1 MIDPS
6 IRKLKQKPF
15 AAGRFA
21 PRMRILPQTDDSQCV
36 FTHRSTILEHFIA
49 RQPIFDTKGRVFA
62 YELLFRSGLHNY
74 FDCDDQ
80 DRAAASVI
88 ANSNL
93 LFDLTEMTGKTKAFI
108 NCTRKV
114 LLDDIFTTLPRQ
126 QAVVEILED
135 IEPDEKLISACRK
148 LKEKGYVMALDDF
161 VYHKNY
167 EPLLEIADIIKV
179 DFLLSD
185 VEEQKRLA
193 QMMIPR
199 GIKMLAEKVETH
211 EVYEQARSMGYQLF
225 QGYFF
230 AKPVI
235 ISRKD
240 IPTNKI
246 QFLRI
251 LKDVHAPEV
260 DFKKLAK
267 TIQSEVSLSYKLLK
281 LINSAAFALRLRV
294 TSILQALSL
303 LGLREIRSWVSLLSV
318 SSMADDK
325 PVELVVSSLIRAR
338 LCEQLAEPCGMEDQ
352 QADMFLMGLF
362 SLLDVIMSRPIDEIL
377 QEISVQDDIVAALTD
392 QPGQLLTVLQ
402 LVIALEQGDWEKVSV
417 LAEQLGLDEKPL
429 AALYLDAV
437 KWAQDI
443 YAI

>member
-1 MIDPS
+1 M
-6 IRKLKQKPF
+6 
-15 AAGRFA
+15 
-21 PRMRILPQTDDSQCV
+21 
-36 FTHRSTILEHFIA
+36 EHFIA

-93 LFDLTEMTGKTKAFI
+93 LFDLSEMTGKTKAFI

-114 LLDDIFTTLPRQ
+114 LLEEMMTTLPRQ

-135 IEPDEKLISACRK
+135 IEPDDKLIAACRR
-148 LKEKGYVMALDDF
+148 LKEQGYIMALDDF

-167 EPLLEIADIIKV
+167 EPLLEMADIIKV

-211 EVYEQARSMGYQLF
+211 EVYEQAKEMGYQLF

-251 LKDVHAPEV
+251 LKDVHAEEV

-281 LINSAAFALRLRV
+281 LINSAAFALRHKV

-325 PVELVVSSLIRAR
+325 PAELVVTSLIRAR
-338 LCEQLAEPCGMEDQ
+338 ICEELAEPCKMGDQ
-352 QADMFLMGLF
+352 KSDMFLMGLF

-377 QEISVQDDIVAALTD
+377 HEITVDETIVEALTS
-392 QPGQLLTVLQ
+392 QPGPMLSVLQ
-402 LVIALEQGDWEKVSV
+402 LVTALEKGEWDDVSA
-417 LAEQLGLDEKPL
+417 LAKELDLEDFPL
-429 AALYLDAV
+429 STTYLDAV
-437 KWAQDI
+437 KWAQSV
-443 YAI
+443 YSM

>member
-1 MIDPS
+1 M
-6 IRKLKQKPF
+6 
-15 AAGRFA
+15 
-21 PRMRILPQTDDSQCV
+21 
-36 FTHRSTILEHFIA
+36 EHFIA
-49 RQPIFDTKGRVFA
+49 RQPIFDTKGRVYA

-80 DRAAASVI
+80 DHAAASVI

-93 LFDLTEMTGKTKAFI
+93 LFNLSEMTGNTKAFI
-108 NCTRKV
+108 NCTRRV
-114 LLDDIFTTLPRQ
+114 LLEDLMTTLPRQ

-135 IEPDEKLISACRK
+135 IEPDEQLIASCRR
-148 LKEKGYVMALDDF
+148 LKEQGYILALDDF

-167 EPLLEIADIIKV
+167 EPLLELADIIKV

-185 VEEQKRLA
+185 VDEQKRLA

-199 GIKMLAEKVETH
+199 GIRMLAEKVETH
-211 EVYEQARSMGYQLF
+211 EVYEQAKAMGYQLF

-251 LKDVHAPEV
+251 LKDVHAQDV
-260 DFKKLAK
+260 DFKKLAQ
-267 TIQSEVSLSYKLLK
+267 TIQSEVSLTYKLLK
-281 LINSAAFALRLRV
+281 LINSAAFALRHKV

-303 LGLREIRSWVSLLSV
+303 LGLREIRSWISLLSI

-325 PVELVVSSLIRAR
+325 PAELVVCSLIRAR
-338 LCEQLAEPCGMEDQ
+338 MCEQLAQPCKMSERQ
-352 QADMFLMGLF
+352 SDMFLMGLF
-362 SLLDVIMSRPIDEIL
+362 SLLDAIMSRPIDEIL
-377 QEISVQDDIVAALTD
+377 EEITVEKDIVEALT
-392 QPGQLLTVLQ
+392 GEGNELKKVLD
-402 LVIALEQGDWEKVSV
+402 LVIAMEKGQWDQVSA
-417 LAEQLGLDEKPL
+417 LSTQLQLDEQPL
-429 AALYLDAV
+429 PVAYMDAV
-437 KWAQDI
+437 KWAQEI
-443 YAI
+443 YAL

>member
-1 MIDPS
+1 
-6 IRKLKQKPF
+6 
-15 AAGRFA
+15 
-21 PRMRILPQTDDSQCV
+21 
-36 FTHRSTILEHFIA
+36 LEHFIA
-49 RQPIFDTKGRVFA
+49 RQPIFDTKGRVYA

-80 DRAAASVI
+80 DHAAASVI

-93 LFDLTEMTGKTKAFI
+93 LFNLSEMTGSTKAFI
-108 NCTRKV
+108 NCTRRV
-114 LLDDIFTTLPRQ
+114 LLEDLMTTLPRQ
-126 QAVVEILED
+126 QAVVEVLED
-135 IEPDEKLISACRK
+135 IEPDEDLIAACQR
-148 LKEKGYVMALDDF
+148 LKEQGYTLALDDF
-161 VYHKNY
+161 VYHKNF
-167 EPLLEIADIIKV
+167 EPLLALADIIKV

-185 VEEQKRLA
+185 VDEQKRLA

-211 EVYEQARSMGYQLF
+211 EVYEQAKEMGYQLF

-240 IPTNKI
+240 IPTNKV

-251 LKDVHAPEV
+251 LKDVHAQDV
-260 DFKKLAK
+260 DFKKLAL

-281 LINSAAFALRLRV
+281 LINSAAFALRHKV

-303 LGLREIRSWVSLLSV
+303 LGLREIRSWVSLLSI

-325 PVELVVSSLIRAR
+325 PAELVVSSLIRAR
-338 LCEQLAEPCGMEDQ
+338 MCEQLAQPCKMGDRQ
-352 QADMFLMGLF
+352 SDMFLMGLF

-377 QEISVQDDIVAALTD
+377 EEITVEKDIVEALTGTQSELNQVLSLVVATEKGEWEQVSSLAAAL
-392 QPGQLLTVLQ
+392 QL
-402 LVIALEQGDWEKVSV
+402 EEKAVSQ
-417 LAEQLGLDEKPL
+417 A
-429 AALYLDAV
+429 YIDAV

-443 YAI
+443 YTL

>member
-1 MIDPS
+1 M
-6 IRKLKQKPF
+6 
-15 AAGRFA
+15 
-21 PRMRILPQTDDSQCV
+21 
-36 FTHRSTILEHFIA
+36 EHFIA
-49 RQPIFDTKGRVFA
+49 RQPIFDTKGRVYA

-80 DRAAASVI
+80 DHAAASVI

-93 LFDLTEMTGKTKAFI
+93 LFNLSEMTGNTKAFI
-108 NCTRKV
+108 NCTRRV
-114 LLDDIFTTLPRQ
+114 LLEDLMTTLPRQ

-135 IEPDEKLISACRK
+135 IEPDEQLIASCRR
-148 LKEKGYVMALDDF
+148 LKEQGYILALDDF

-167 EPLLEIADIIKV
+167 EPLLELADIIKV

-185 VEEQKRLA
+185 VDEQKRLA

-199 GIKMLAEKVETH
+199 GIRMLAEKVETH
-211 EVYEQARSMGYQLF
+211 EVYEQAKAMGYQLF

-251 LKDVHAPEV
+251 LKDVHAQDV
-260 DFKKLAK
+260 DFKKLAQ
-267 TIQSEVSLSYKLLK
+267 TIQSEVSLTYKLLK
-281 LINSAAFALRLRV
+281 LINSAAFALRHKV

-303 LGLREIRSWVSLLSV
+303 LGLREIRSWISLLSI

-325 PVELVVSSLIRAR
+325 PAELVVCSLIRAR
-338 LCEQLAEPCGMEDQ
+338 MCEQLA
-352 QADMFLMGLF
+352 
-362 SLLDVIMSRPIDEIL
+362 
-377 QEISVQDDIVAALTD
+377 
-392 QPGQLLTVLQ
+392 QP
-402 LVIALEQGDWEKVSV
+402 ANE
-417 LAEQLGLDEKPL
+417 
-429 AALYLDAV
+429 
-437 KWAQDI
+437 
-443 YAI
+443 

>member
-1 MIDPS
+1 M
-6 IRKLKQKPF
+6 
-15 AAGRFA
+15 
-21 PRMRILPQTDDSQCV
+21 
-36 FTHRSTILEHFIA
+36 EHFIA
-49 RQPIFDTKGRVFA
+49 RQPIFDTKGKVFA

-80 DRAAASVI
+80 DHAAASVI

-93 LFDLTEMTGKTKAFI
+93 LFDLSEMTGRTKAFI
-108 NCTRKV
+108 NCTRRV
-114 LLDDIFTTLPRQ
+114 LLEEMMTTLPRQ

-135 IEPDEKLISACRK
+135 IEPDDKLIEACRK
-148 LKEKGYVMALDDF
+148 LKEQGYIMALDDF
-161 VYHKNY
+161 VYHKNF
-167 EPLLEIADIIKV
+167 EPLLELADIIKV

-211 EVYEQARSMGYQLF
+211 EVYEQAKEMGYQLF

-251 LKDVHAPEV
+251 LKDVHAEDV
-260 DFKKLAK
+260 DFKKLAQ

-281 LINSAAFALRLRV
+281 LINSAAFALRHKV

-303 LGLREIRSWVSLLSV
+303 LGLREIRSWVSLLSI

-325 PVELVVSSLIRAR
+325 PAELVVSSLIRAR
-338 LCEQLAEPCGMEDQ
+338 ICEQLAQPCKMGDRQ
-352 QADMFLMGLF
+352 SDMFLMGLF

-377 QEISVQDDIVAALTD
+377 KEITVEDDILEALTGNSGD
-392 QPGQLLTVLQ
+392 MKTVLD
-402 LVIALEQGDWEKVSV
+402 LVIAMEKGDWEQVST
-417 LAEQLGLDEKPL
+417 LAGQLQLDEKPL
-429 AALYLDAV
+429 STAYFDAV

-443 YAI
+443 YTM

>member
-1 MIDPS
+1 M
-6 IRKLKQKPF
+6 
-15 AAGRFA
+15 
-21 PRMRILPQTDDSQCV
+21 
-36 FTHRSTILEHFIA
+36 EHFIA
-49 RQPIFDTKGRVFA
+49 RQPIFDTKGRVYA

-80 DRAAASVI
+80 DHAAASVI

-93 LFDLTEMTGKTKAFI
+93 LFNLSEMTGSTKAFI
-108 NCTRKV
+108 NCTRRV
-114 LLDDIFTTLPRQ
+114 LLEDLMTTLPRQ
-126 QAVVEILED
+126 QAVVEVLED
-135 IEPDEKLISACRK
+135 VEPDENLVAACQR
-148 LKEKGYVMALDDF
+148 LKEQGYTLALDDF

-167 EPLLEIADIIKV
+167 EPLLALADIIKV

-185 VEEQKRLA
+185 VAEQKRLA

-211 EVYEQARSMGYQLF
+211 EVYEQAKDMGYQLF

-240 IPTNKI
+240 IPTNKV

-251 LKDVHAPEV
+251 LKDVNAQDV
-260 DFKKLAK
+260 DFKKLAL

-281 LINSAAFALRLRV
+281 LINSAAFALRHKV

-303 LGLREIRSWVSLLSV
+303 LGLREIRSWVSLLSI

-325 PVELVVSSLIRAR
+325 PAELVVSSLIRAR
-338 LCEQLAEPCGMEDQ
+338 MCEQLAQPCKMGDRQ
-352 QADMFLMGLF
+352 SDMFLMGLF

-377 QEISVQDDIVAALTD
+377 QEITVEEDVVEALTGT
-392 QPGQLLTVLQ
+392 QGELNQVLA
-402 LVIALEQGDWEKVSV
+402 LVIAMEKGEWEQVS
-417 LAEQLGLDEKPL
+417 QL
-429 AALYLDAV
+429 AAALRLEEKALSQTYLDAV

-443 YAI
+443 YRL

>member
-1 MIDPS
+1 M
-6 IRKLKQKPF
+6 
-15 AAGRFA
+15 
-21 PRMRILPQTDDSQCV
+21 
-36 FTHRSTILEHFIA
+36 EHFIA
-49 RQPIFDTKGRVFA
+49 RQPIFDTRGRVYA

-74 FDCDDQ
+74 FDCDDH
-80 DRAAASVI
+80 DHAAASVI

-93 LFDLTEMTGKTKAFI
+93 LFNLSEMTGSTKAFI

-114 LLDDIFTTLPRQ
+114 LLEDLMTTLPRQ
-126 QAVVEILED
+126 QAVVEVLED
-135 IEPDEKLISACRK
+135 IEPDAELIAACQR
-148 LKEKGYVMALDDF
+148 LKAQGYTLALDDF
-161 VYHKNY
+161 VYHKNF
-167 EPLLEIADIIKV
+167 EPLLDLADIIKV

-185 VEEQKRLA
+185 VEEQERLA
-193 QMMIPR
+193 KMMIPR

-211 EVYEQARSMGYQLF
+211 EVYEQAQQMGYQLF

-251 LKDVHAPEV
+251 LKDVHAQDV
-260 DFKKLAK
+260 DFKKLAL

-281 LINSAAFALRLRV
+281 LINSAAFALRHRV

-303 LGLREIRSWVSLLSV
+303 LGLKEIRSWISLLSI

-325 PVELVVSSLIRAR
+325 PAELVVCSLIRAR
-338 LCEQLAEPCGMEDQ
+338 LCEQLAQPCKMGNRSS
-352 QADMFLMGLF
+352 DMFLMGLF
-362 SLLDVIMSRPIDEIL
+362 SLLDVIMSRPIEEIM
-377 QEISVQDDIVAALTD
+377 QEITVEEDILKTLTGTPGSLLSVLD
-392 QPGQLLTVLQ
+392 
-402 LVIALEQGDWEKVSV
+402 LVIAMEKGEWEQVSS
-417 LAEQLGLDEKPL
+417 L
-429 AALYLDAV
+429 AAQLQIEEQHLSTAYVDAV

-443 YAI
+443 YSL

>member
-1 MIDPS
+1 
-6 IRKLKQKPF
+6 
-15 AAGRFA
+15 
-21 PRMRILPQTDDSQCV
+21 V
-36 FTHRSTILEHFIA
+36 EHFIA
-49 RQPIFDTKGRVFA
+49 RQPIFDTKGRVYA

-74 FDCDDQ
+74 FDSDDQ
-80 DRAAASVI
+80 DHAAASVI

-93 LFDLTEMTGKTKAFI
+93 LFNLTEMTGSTKAFI
-108 NCTRKV
+108 NCTRRV
-114 LLDDIFTTLPRQ
+114 LLEDLMTTLPRQ
-126 QAVVEILED
+126 QAVVEVLED
-135 IEPDEKLISACRK
+135 VEPDEELVAACQR
-148 LKEKGYVMALDDF
+148 LKKQGYTLALDDF

-167 EPLLEIADIIKV
+167 EPLLALADIIKV

-185 VEEQKRLA
+185 VDEQKRLA

-211 EVYEQARSMGYQLF
+211 EVYEQAKEMGYQLF

-251 LKDVHAPEV
+251 LKDVHAQEV
-260 DFKKLAK
+260 DFKKLAL

-281 LINSAAFALRLRV
+281 LINSAAFSLRHKV

-303 LGLREIRSWVSLLSV
+303 LGLREIRSWVSLLSI
-318 SSMADDK
+318 SSMANDK
-325 PVELVVSSLIRAR
+325 PAELVVSSLIRAR
-338 LCEQLAEPCGMEDQ
+338 LCEQLAQPCKIGDRQ
-352 QADMFLMGLF
+352 SDMFLMGLF

-377 QEISVQDDIVAALTD
+377 KEITVEEDIVEALTGT
-392 QPGQLLTVLQ
+392 PGKFHNILN
-402 LVIALEQGDWEKVSV
+402 LVIATEKGEWEQVS
-417 LAEQLGLDEKPL
+417 EL
-429 AALYLDAV
+429 AAELHIEEQALSTAYLDAV

-443 YAI
+443 YTL

>member
-1 MIDPS
+1 
-6 IRKLKQKPF
+6 
-15 AAGRFA
+15 
-21 PRMRILPQTDDSQCV
+21 MREGFV
-36 FTHRSTILEHFIA
+36 LEHFIA
-49 RQPIFDTKGRVFA
+49 RQPIFDTKGKVYA

-80 DRAAASVI
+80 DHAAASVI

-93 LFDLTEMTGKTKAFI
+93 LFDLSEMTGSTKAFV
-108 NCTRKV
+108 NCTRRV
-114 LLDDIFTTLPRQ
+114 LLEDLITTLPRQ
-126 QAVVEILED
+126 QAVVEVLED
-135 IEPDEKLISACRK
+135 VEPDEELITACRR
-148 LKEKGYVMALDDF
+148 LKNMGYTLALDDF
-161 VYHKNY
+161 IYHQNY
-167 EPLLEIADIIKV
+167 EPLLELADIIKV

-185 VEEQKRLA
+185 VEEQERLA
-193 QMMIPR
+193 RMMIPR

-211 EVYEQARSMGYQLF
+211 EVYEQARKMGYQYF

-240 IPTNKI
+240 IPTNKV

-251 LKDVHAPEV
+251 LKEVNAQEV
-260 DFKKLAK
+260 DFKKLAQ

-281 LINSAAFALRLRV
+281 LINSAAFALRNKV

-303 LGLREIRSWVSLLSV
+303 LGLREIRSWVSLLSI

-325 PVELVVSSLIRAR
+325 PAELVVSSLIRAR
-338 LCEQLAEPCGMEDQ
+338 LCEQLAVPVKMGDRKS
-352 QADMFLMGLF
+352 DMFLMGLF
-362 SLLDVIMSRPIDEIL
+362 SLLDVIMSRPIEEIL
-377 QEISVQDDIVAALTD
+377 AEITVEDDILEALTGA
-392 QPGQLLTVLQ
+392 PGPLLHVLT
-402 LVIALEQGDWEKVSV
+402 LTIALEKGEWQEVSR
-417 LAEQLGLDEKPL
+417 LASELQIEESSL

-443 YAI
+443 YKL

>member
-1 MIDPS
+1 
-6 IRKLKQKPF
+6 
-15 AAGRFA
+15 
-21 PRMRILPQTDDSQCV
+21 
-36 FTHRSTILEHFIA
+36 LEHFIA
-49 RQPIFDTKGRVFA
+49 RQPIFDTKGRVYA

-80 DRAAASVI
+80 DHAAASVI

-93 LFDLTEMTGKTKAFI
+93 LFDLGEMTGNTKAFI
-108 NCTRKV
+108 NCTRRV
-114 LLDDIFTTLPRQ
+114 LLEDMFTTLPRQ
-126 QAVVEILED
+126 QAVVEVLED
-135 IEPDEKLISACRK
+135 IVPDEKIIAACAK
-148 LKEKGYVMALDDF
+148 LKSQGYTLALDDF
-161 VYHKNY
+161 VYHKNF
-167 EPLLEIADIIKV
+167 EPLLQMADIIKV

-185 VEEQKRLA
+185 EKEQARLA
-193 QMMIPR
+193 EMMIPR

-211 EVYEQARSMGYQLF
+211 EVYENAVKMGYQLF

-251 LKDVHAPEV
+251 LKDIHAQEV
-260 DFKKLAK
+260 DFKKLAM

-281 LINSAAFALRLRV
+281 LVNSAAFALRHKV

-303 LGLREIRSWVSLLSV
+303 LGLREIRSWISLLSI
-318 SSMADDK
+318 SSLADDK
-325 PVELVVSSLIRAR
+325 PAELVVSSLIRAR
-338 LCEQLAEPCGMEDQ
+338 LCEQLALPCAMGDRQ
-352 QADMFLMGLF
+352 SDMFLMGLF

-377 QEISVQDDIVAALTD
+377 AEISVEEDILATLIGTPGPMLQILT
-392 QPGQLLTVLQ
+392 
-402 LVIALEQGDWEKVSV
+402 LVIALEKGEWEQVSQ
-417 LAEQLGLDEKPL
+417 LALALQLQEGTL
-429 AALYLDAV
+429 APLYLDAV

-443 YAI
+443 YRL

>member
-1 MIDPS
+1 
-6 IRKLKQKPF
+6 
-15 AAGRFA
+15 
-21 PRMRILPQTDDSQCV
+21 
-36 FTHRSTILEHFIA
+36 LEHFIA
-49 RQPIFDTKGRVFA
+49 RQPIFDTKGKVYA

-74 FDCDDQ
+74 FDSDDQ
-80 DRAAASVI
+80 DHAAASVI

-93 LFDLTEMTGKTKAFI
+93 LFDLNEMTGNTKAFI
-108 NCTRKV
+108 NCTRRV
-114 LLDDIFTTLPRQ
+114 LLEEMMTTLPRQ
-126 QAVVEILED
+126 QAVVEVLED
-135 IEPDEKLISACRK
+135 IEPDDKLIEACRK
-148 LKEKGYVMALDDF
+148 LKKQGYIMALDDF
-161 VYHKNY
+161 VYHKNF
-167 EPLLEIADIIKV
+167 EPLLELADIIKV

-185 VEEQKRLA
+185 IDEQRRLA

-211 EVYEQARSMGYQLF
+211 EVYEQAKEMGYQLF

-251 LKDVHAPEV
+251 LKDVHAEDV
-260 DFKKLAK
+260 DFKKLAQ

-281 LINSAAFALRLRV
+281 LINSASFALRHKV

-303 LGLREIRSWVSLLSV
+303 LGLREIRSWVSLLSI

-325 PVELVVSSLIRAR
+325 PAELVVSSLIRAR
-338 LCEQLAEPCGMEDQ
+338 MCEQLAQSCKMGDRQ
-352 QADMFLMGLF
+352 SDMFLMGLF

-377 QEISVQDDIVAALTD
+377 KEITVEEDIAEALTGSEGEMKTVLDIVISMEKGEWEQISSLAI
-392 QPGQLLTVLQ
+392 QLQ
-402 LVIALEQGDWEKVSV
+402 
-417 LAEQLGLDEKPL
+417 LDEK
-429 AALYLDAV
+429 ALSEAYLDAV

-443 YAI
+443 YKM

>member
-1 MIDPS
+1 
-6 IRKLKQKPF
+6 
-15 AAGRFA
+15 
-21 PRMRILPQTDDSQCV
+21 
-36 FTHRSTILEHFIA
+36 LEHFIA
-49 RQPIFDTKGRVFA
+49 RQPIFDTKGRVYA

-80 DRAAASVI
+80 DHAAASVI

-93 LFDLTEMTGKTKAFI
+93 LFNLSEMTGSTKAFI
-108 NCTRKV
+108 NCTRRV
-114 LLDDIFTTLPRQ
+114 LLEDLMTTLPRQ
-126 QAVVEILED
+126 QAVVEVLED
-135 IEPDEKLISACRK
+135 IEPDEDLIAACQR
-148 LKEKGYVMALDDF
+148 LKQQGYTLALDDF
-161 VYHKNY
+161 VYHKNF
-167 EPLLEIADIIKV
+167 EPLLALADIIKV

-185 VEEQKRLA
+185 VDEQKRLA

-211 EVYEQARSMGYQLF
+211 EVYEQAKEMGYQLF

-240 IPTNKI
+240 IPTNKV

-251 LKDVHAPEV
+251 LKDVHAQDV
-260 DFKKLAK
+260 DFKKLAL

-281 LINSAAFALRLRV
+281 LINSAAFALRHKV

-303 LGLREIRSWVSLLSV
+303 LGLREIRSWVSLLSI

-325 PVELVVSSLIRAR
+325 PAELVVSSLIRAR
-338 LCEQLAEPCGMEDQ
+338 MCEQLAQPCKMGDRQ
-352 QADMFLMGLF
+352 SDMFLMGLF

-377 QEISVQDDIVAALTD
+377 EEITVEQDIVEALTGTQSELNQVLSLVVATEKGEWAQVSNLAAAL
-392 QPGQLLTVLQ
+392 QL
-402 LVIALEQGDWEKVSV
+402 EEKAISQ
-417 LAEQLGLDEKPL
+417 A
-429 AALYLDAV
+429 YIDAV

-443 YAI
+443 YTL